1 MVAIPD
7 FQSIMLPVLELTRDK
22 QEYKLSQMIE
32 KLSNHF
38 NLTAIERQELLPSG
52 KQSRFSNRVG
62 WSCTHLK
69 KAGMLYCPSYGK
81 YQITQQGIS
90 LLKSNPTRVDMKTLK
105 KSPEY
110 LEFIGVIAN
119 KNIDNDDIANVAE
132 NDQTPVESLE
142 LIYVKLQQ
150 NLADELLE
158 KIKSCTP
165 EFFERLVVE
174 LLVKMGY
181 GGSIADAGNAVGK
194 SGDGGIDGI
203 IKEDPL
209 GLNVIYLQAKCWQ
222 DTTVGSPEIQKF
234 IGALASR
241 GASKGVFITTSKF
254 SQQARACIPAHLN
267 IILIDG
273 KELAKY
279 AIEANLGVSIVSEY
293 QLKKIDINFFEDP

>member
-1 MVAIPD
+1 MSIPD
-7 FQSIMLPVLELTRDK
+7 FQTIMLPMLELSKDG
-22 QEYKLSQMIE
+22 QEYKLSEAIDNLSHHF
-32 KLSNHF
+32 KL
-38 NLTAIERQELLPSG
+38 TDADRQELLPSG

-69 KAGMLYCPSYGK
+69 KAGMLHCPSYGK
-81 YQITQQGIS
+81 YQITPQGLS
-90 LLKSNPTRVDMKTLK
+90 LLASNPTYIGIKNLK
-105 KSPEY
+105 KFPEY
-110 LEFIGVIAN
+110 LKFIGAEVS
-119 KNIDNDDIANVAE
+119 KNTENNVVDSIAE

-142 LIYVKLQQ
+142 LIHVRLRQ

-165 EFFERLVVE
+165 QFFERLVVE

-181 GGSIADAGNAVGK
+181 GGSMADAGKAVGQ

-209 GLNVIYLQAKCWQ
+209 GLSVIYLQAKCWQ
-222 DTTVGSPEIQKF
+222 DTTVGSPDIQKF

-241 GASKGVFITTSKF
+241 GATKGVFITTSKF
-254 SQQARACIPAHLN
+254 SKQAKACIPVHMN

-273 KELAKY
+273 QKLAKY
-279 AIEANLGVSIVSEY
+279 AIEANLGVSVVSEY
-293 QLKKIDINFFEDP
+293 QLKKIDISFFEDI